1 MSLYG
6 ALPLYRVTSGRWA
19 AGSVGCHLCD
29 ENPPYL
35 QSSDDRQGLA
45 FQDGFAH
52 RVTKGFVFIS
62 MH

>member
-1 MSLYG
+1 M
-6 ALPLYRVTSGRWA
+6 
-19 AGSVGCHLCD
+19 GCHLCD